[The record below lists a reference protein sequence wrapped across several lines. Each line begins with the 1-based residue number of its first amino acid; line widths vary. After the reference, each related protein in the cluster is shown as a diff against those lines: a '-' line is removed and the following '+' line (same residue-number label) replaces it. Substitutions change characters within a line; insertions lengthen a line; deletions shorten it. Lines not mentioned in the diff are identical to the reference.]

1 MPEPIAQRYSAFKR
15 SESRQCSRCKK
26 WKPISQ
32 FPSATSSSGKRFIRS
47 RCENCHNKNTSK
59 DVLEQNNRARESI
72 HALIRQHGP
81 LTTSELSDSTGIDQR
96 QIGRLLIKLTIEGEI
111 VRIKDWGLSHQSLYA
126 IPEQIIPIK
135 PRRKNATE
143 KGTIPIK
150 QEGQGED
157 DGDDWYHSLHDTAHR
172 ELVHA
177 MRGRV

>member
-126 IPEQIIPIK
+126 IPEQIIPIS
-135 PRRKNATE
+135 PRGKKSIA
-143 KGTIPIK
+143 IK
-150 QEGQGED
+150 QDGHGED
-157 DGDDWYHSLHDTAHR
+157 DDDSYDDSWYHSLHDTGHR
-172 ELVHA
+172 ELVHT

>member
-1 MPEPIAQRYSAFKR
+1 MPELIAPRYSAFKR

-47 RCENCHNKNTSK
+47 RCENCHNKNTSL
-59 DVLEQNNRARESI
+59 DVLEQNNKARESI
-72 HALIRQHGP
+72 RALIRQHGP
-81 LTTSELSDSTGIDQR
+81 LTSSELSAMTGIVTR
-96 QIGRLLIKLTIEGEI
+96 QIGRLLIKLTIEGEV
-111 VRIKDWGLSHQSLYA
+111 VRVKDWGLSHQSLYA
-126 IPEQIIPIK
+126 IPEQIIPIS
-135 PRRKNATE
+135 PRGKKSIA
-143 KGTIPIK
+143 IK

-157 DGDDWYHSLHDTAHR
+157 DDDAWYHSLHDTAHR